1 MKSTAAV
8 IERREDR
15 GRTLSART
23 AANVELVG
31 DLMCSEAWLKVPE
44 A

>member
-15 GRTLSART
+15 SRTRSALA

-31 DLMCSEAWLKVPE
+31 DLMCSEAWRKVPE